1 MSMRNA
7 LKTCLLMALAL
18 PAVLAAAED
27 APKPTLDLLSREQIE
42 QCLRDRQDVVALN
55 RDLTVRK
62 AQLDQRGAPLSDE
75 ELSLLR
81 AHESLEL
88 QRRRLLNEEDSLK
101 KTSDNMND
109 YLRQMTLLKASRAVY
124 SERIDQYNSE
134 VRAHKQLLDQY
145 NADVL
150 ALNVQLDSLDAKAHD
165 TDRRCVK
172 TPVKR
177 ADLDAAKAAVAD
189 EKPRNVVSPAARII
203 P

>member
-1 MSMRNA
+1 MRNA
-7 LKTCLLMALAL
+7 LKICLPMALAL
-18 PAVLAAAED
+18 PTFFAAAED
-27 APKPTLDLLSREQIE
+27 APKPARDLLNREQIE

-55 RDLTVRK
+55 RDLTTRK
-62 AQLDQRGAPLSDE
+62 AQLDQRGTPLSDE
-75 ELSLLR
+75 ELRLLR

-88 QRRRLLNEEDSLK
+88 QRRRLLGEEDELK
-101 KTSDNMND
+101 QHSDNMD
-109 YLRQMTLLKASRAVY
+109 AYLRQMALLKASRAAY
-124 SERIDQYNSE
+124 SERVDQYNGE

-150 ALNVQLDSLDAKAHD
+150 VLNTELARLDAKAHD

-189 EKPRNVVSPAARII
+189 EKPREVVSPEARII